1 MGPRSALCAEAL
13 LRQCQRVP
21 ILPDLLECCPSL
33 VGELWPSLRLSG
45 EAATPPRGVS
55 DRCTTSSLLPVLLPE
70 VREVRKLTQI
80 SEGAEA
86 TDASSLMDGT
96 SLQPP
101 KSAKAGLTETS
112 GASCVSACESME
124 DIELEQALKGARGC
138 CRLSITVEHGLER

>member
-101 KSAKAGLTETS
+101 KSAKAGLTET
-112 GASCVSACESME
+112 CESME